1 MARVISPPGA
11 VEVLADLR
19 DRGYALGVYV
29 RTDEVPHPVGAM
41 YVTYADRLRV
51 RGPMPVPDDLADA
64 IRANKPELMA
74 AAAVADP
81 PVPWVRTLVERYRAG
96 RITLGVLAANL
107 AAFVGL
113 GAAED
118 GPRIEAV
125 VCAALDDSG
134 SEEGGAMRWP
144 EKEDST
150 SEV

>member
-113 GAAED
+113 RPACD
-118 GPRIEAV
+118 GPRLMPVI
-125 VCAALDDSG
+125 CAALTAEPRLPD
-134 SEEGGAMRWP
+134 GAAR
-144 EKEDST
+144 
-150 SEV
+150 